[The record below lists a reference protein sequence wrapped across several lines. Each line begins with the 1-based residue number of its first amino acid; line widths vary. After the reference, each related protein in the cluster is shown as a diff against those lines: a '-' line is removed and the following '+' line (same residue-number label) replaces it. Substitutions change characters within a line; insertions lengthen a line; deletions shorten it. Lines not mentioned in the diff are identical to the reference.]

1 VPSAELSILL
11 PAFLAGLLV
20 LATHVPLGRLV
31 LERGIVFIDLAIAQ
45 VAGLGVV
52 AADAMGW
59 EPQGW
64 SVQFSAAAA
73 ALFAATGLLWSERHL
88 ATVQE
93 AVIGVVFVVAASAE
107 LILLSFNPH
116 GAEHLKDLLV
126 GQILWVEPRELLP
139 AAVLY
144 AGVLMTFLIFDLRRH
159 RALFYVLFAVTIT
172 ASVQLVG
179 IFLVFASLILPAL
192 AATGLTLRQGL
203 TIGYVTGLAGY
214 VLGLFGSAMSDVPT
228 GAAIVCALAVTTAAT
243 GIMRF
248 VFRSQRA
255 GSPSAKLGFR
265 HRCLL
270 LIALAPLLCS
280 CTNAGNCPAGTE
292 WSGLACVHDEPWKR
306 PRR

>member
-1 VPSAELSILL
+1 M
-11 PAFLAGLLV
+11 LV

-73 ALFAATGLLWSERHL
+73 ALLAATALLWSERRL
-88 ATVQE
+88 AAVQE

-139 AAVLY
+139 IAVLY
-144 AGVLMTFLIFDLRRH
+144 AGVLAAFLLFDLRRQ
-159 RALFYVLFAVTIT
+159 RALFYLVFAITIT

-179 IFLVFASLILPAL
+179 IYLVFASLILPAL
-192 AATGLTLRQGL
+192 ASAGIMSRH
-203 TIGYVTGLAGY
+203 GLALGYAAGLIGY
-214 VLGLFGSAMSDVPT
+214 VLGLAGSGLSDVPT
-228 GAAIVCALAVTTAAT
+228 GAAIVCALAVTAGLT
-243 GIMRF
+243 GVLRSLRSLRPGRLPSS
-248 VFRSQRA
+248 RSQRA
-255 GSPSAKLGFR
+255 IP
-265 HRCLL
+265 
-270 LIALAPLLCS
+270 
-280 CTNAGNCPAGTE
+280 
-292 WSGLACVHDEPWKR
+292 
-306 PRR
+306 